1 MPDCA
6 SASIVI
12 GGRVSADDFVTLC
25 RLIANEGLCTEEDGE
40 EFSPE
45 LRIES
50 QPLRLF
56 DHQAIGGRFGSLEA
70 WCEYRGIPF
79 TRTCAGYPGAWR
91 AERVVFTGRSPIEE
105 YPADEDGN
113 AVATRK
119 TVEAHEHISTLRA
132 WFAAAEFEVPPL
144 VVIVGD
150 ETSPGTITR
159 ASSGQEESE
168 GGDGEHCSQLQKGSA
183 T

>member
-25 RLIANEGLCTEEDGE
+25 RLIADEGLCTEEDGE

-45 LRIES
+45 LCIEG

-70 WCEYRGIPF
+70 WCEYRGLPF

-132 WFAAAEFEVPPL
+132 WFAAAEFEIPPL
-144 VVIVGD
+144 VIIAGD
-150 ETSPGTITR
+150 GPSLGKISRTSAGP
-159 ASSGQEESE
+159 EES
-168 GGDGEHCSQLQKGSA
+168 GGGGGEHGSQLQKGS
-183 T
+183 TK